1 MKALNIDSFSKLMW
15 QYLRKGNGERL
26 REVRGFV
33 FIDFNYR
40 LTDYSSAKTFSA
52 PLSNDLVCIY
62 VSNVNEDIYSLLVI
76 FLGNIDRIMLQ
87 KRLDNESKER

>member
-1 MKALNIDSFSKLMW
+1 MAISEEGQW
-15 QYLRKGNGERL
+15 GEAQ
-26 REVRGFV
+26 EVRGFV
-33 FIDFNYR
+33 FIDFNYG

-76 FLGNIDRIMLQ
+76 FLGNIDRIM
-87 KRLDNESKER
+87 SKTPRQ